1 MLINPKQIGGIK
13 VPAPTVSGIHR
24 GYIIP
29 IGGREDK
36 FTSSKVLTRFIEL
49 SGGEDAYIVII
60 PTASKLLDTGSEYVK
75 IFNNLGVKNA
85 ISLEIQNRADTYK
98 EAYLAHFEKAT
109 GIFMTGG
116 NQLLLSTILGGTKV
130 AQLIRRCNA
139 KGVHVA
145 GTSAGAA
152 FISEHMIVGGA
163 NGFMPRYNMV
173 NMAPGLGL
181 TNKILVDQHFSQ
193 RDRLGRL
200 LTALSYNP
208 FVTGV
213 GIDEDTGAFLA
224 HDGVIEVVGSGALT
238 IIDMSHIEHS
248 SMPDARDN
256 DPISLVGIRMHLLL
270 EGSKYDANVH
280 EVRVI

>member
-1 MLINPKQIGGIK
+1 M
-13 VPAPTVSGIHR
+13 PAPTVSGIKR

-36 FTSSKVLTRFIEL
+36 LVSPKVLQRFVEL
-49 SGGEDAYIVII
+49 AGDKDAYIVII
-60 PTASKLLDTGSEYVK
+60 PTASKLPDTGSEYIK
-75 IFNNLGVKNA
+75 IFKSLGVKDA
-85 ISLEIQNRADTYK
+85 VSLEIQARADTDN
-98 EAYLAHFEKAT
+98 EDYLQHFEKAT

-116 NQLLLSTILGGTKV
+116 NQLLLSTVLGGTKV
-130 AQLIRRCNA
+130 AQMIRRCNA

-163 NGFMPRYNMV
+163 TGFMPRYNMV

-224 HDGVIEVVGSGALT
+224 DDGVIEVVGSGALT

-248 SMPDARDN
+248 SMPHARDD

-270 EGSKYDANVH
+270 EGSKYDTNAH
-280 EVRVI
+280 EVEIVN

>member
-1 MLINPKQIGGIK
+1 M
-13 VPAPTVSGIHR
+13 PAPTISGIKR

-36 FTSSKVLTRFIEL
+36 FVSPKVLQRFIEL
-49 SGGEDAYIVII
+49 SGGNDAYIVII
-60 PTASKLLDTGSEYVK
+60 PTASKLADTGSEYVK
-75 IFNNLGVKNA
+75 IFNDLGVENA
-85 ISLEIQNRADTYK
+85 VSLEMQTRADTDN
-98 EAYLAHFEKAT
+98 EGYLQHLEKAT

-116 NQLLLSTILGGTKV
+116 NQLLLSTVLGGTKV
-130 AQLIRRCNA
+130 AQMIRRCNA

-163 NGFMPRYNMV
+163 TGFMPRYNMV

-208 FVTGV
+208 YVTGV

-224 HDGVIEVVGSGALT
+224 EDGVIEVVGSGALT

-248 SMPDARDN
+248 SMPNARDD

-270 EGSKYDANVH
+270 EGSKYDTNAH
-280 EVRVI
+280 EVEVVN

>member
-1 MLINPKQIGGIK
+1 M
-13 VPAPTVSGIHR
+13 PAPTVSGIHR

>member
-1 MLINPKQIGGIK
+1 M
-13 VPAPTVSGIHR
+13 PAPTISGVER

-36 FTSSKVLTRFIEL
+36 FASPRVLQSFVEL
-49 SGGEDAYIVII
+49 CGGEDSFIVII
-60 PTASKLLDTGSEYVK
+60 PTASKLPDTGNEYIK
-75 IFNNLGVKNA
+75 IFNALGVKNV
-85 ISLEIQNRADTYK
+85 ISLDIQSRADTDQEK
-98 EAYLAHFEKAT
+98 YLAYFDKAT

-130 AQLIRRCNA
+130 AQMIRRCNA

-163 NGFMPRYNMV
+163 TGFMPRYNMV

-181 TNKILVDQHFSQ
+181 TNKMLVDQHFSQ

-213 GIDEDTGAFLA
+213 GIDEDTAAFLA

-248 SMPDARDN
+248 SMPDARDD

-270 EGSKYDANVH
+270 EGSKYDTNIH
-280 EVRVI
+280 EVRII